1 MLALKAQRIARKWS
15 QAKLA
20 REAELNANTVCM
32 VESGRLRPYESQL
45 AKLAG
50 ALGIPASD
58 AHSLLE
64 DEPEIERNAAGWGHR
79 PGGSLNR

>member
-32 VESGRLRPYESQL
+32 VESGRLRPYQSQL
-45 AKLAG
+45 VKLAR
-50 ALGIPASD
+50 ALNVPESEAYLL
-58 AHSLLE
+58 LLE
-64 DEPEIERNAAGWGHR
+64 DTPVPEFGAPRKQDLVGKE
-79 PGGSLNR
+79 S